1 MTTEQRDPA
10 TLSEFVHLAAVVA
23 GGGVDAGPELIQTV
37 LAGIRDFLGTDA
49 AFIGEFTGD
58 RRVIRYADG
67 VALVRPGDG
76 DALEDTYCQRV
87 VDGRLPELGA
97 DVAALPAAAALPIT
111 RRLNIGAYLTVPIE
125 FSDGRVYGTLCALSG
140 RADTSL
146 RERDLTVVRL
156 LAGLLGRYFEREIDT
171 GSGRAHSADVC
182 GILAAGDLTTVF
194 QPIVDLETGR
204 AVGYE
209 ALSRF
214 PTGRPDEWFAKAA
227 RAGLGVALE
236 LAAVNAAVE
245 HLADVPGDAY
255 LAVNLSPATVRS
267 TEFAALASTL
277 PLTRLVLEVTE
288 HTDDIR
294 YDELSEGLAPL
305 RAAGARIA
313 VDDAGSGYA
322 GLQRILALAPD
333 IVKLDLEL
341 TRGIA
346 ADPARQALAAAMSI
360 FADRTAATLVA
371 EGIETQADLDAL
383 RELGVRYGQG
393 YHLGRPQQLPE
404 PGVPRA
410 RRPR

>member
-1 MTTEQRDPA
+1 
-10 TLSEFVHLAAVVA
+10 
-23 GGGVDAGPELIQTV
+23 
-37 LAGIRDFLGTDA
+37 
-49 AFIGEFTGD
+49 
-58 RRVIRYADG
+58 
-67 VALVRPGDG
+67 
-76 DALEDTYCQRV
+76 
-87 VDGRLPELGA
+87 
-97 DVAALPAAAALPIT
+97 
-111 RRLNIGAYLTVPIE
+111 LTVPIE

-140 RADTSL
+140 QADTSL

-214 PTGRPDEWFAKAA
+214 PTGTPDEWFAKAA